1 MRLVL
6 ATRNEGKV
14 KEIREALSG
23 LEVDLL
29 TLLDFPEVPEVHEDG
44 ATFSENAKKKALTV
58 AKFTGLPALADDSGL
73 EVDALGG
80 MPGVRSAR
88 FAGEGADD
96 DANNRKLLELLK
108 GLPPER
114 RTARFRCVLA
124 LAFPD
129 GEVYTVEGTC
139 EGLIA
144 EEPAGDGGFGYDP
157 LFLIPEEGRTFA
169 QMTREEKNSLSHRG
183 RALRKL
189 REVLS
194 RILTEGRA
202 HGRKG
207 EDRKG
212 G

>member
-6 ATRNEGKV
+6 ATRNEGKA

-29 TLLDFPEVPEVHEDG
+29 TLSDFPEVPEVHEDG

-144 EEPAGDGGFGYDP
+144 EEPAGEGGFGYDP

-189 REVLS
+189 REVLHQLI
-194 RILTEGRA
+194 RRDTE
-202 HGRKG
+202 
-207 EDRKG
+207 
-212 G
+212 

>member
-6 ATRNEGKV
+6 ATRNEGKA

-29 TLLDFPEVPEVHEDG
+29 TLSDFPEVHEDG

-144 EEPAGDGGFGYDP
+144 EEPAGEGGFGYDP

-189 REVLS
+189 REVLHQLI
-194 RILTEGRA
+194 RRDTE
-202 HGRKG
+202 
-207 EDRKG
+207 
-212 G
+212 

>member
-29 TLLDFPEVPEVHEDG
+29 TLSDFPEVPEVHEDG

-144 EEPAGDGGFGYDP
+144 EEPAGEGGFGYDP

-189 REVLS
+189 REVLHQLI
-194 RILTEGRA
+194 RRDTE
-202 HGRKG
+202 
-207 EDRKG
+207 
-212 G
+212 

>member
-6 ATRNEGKV
+6 ATRNEGKLR
-14 KEIREALSG
+14 EMREALSG
-23 LEVDLL
+23 LEVELM
-29 TLLDFPEVPEVHEDG
+29 TLSDFPEVPEVHEDG
-44 ATFSENAKKKALTV
+44 TTFSENARKKALV
-58 AKFTGLPALADDSGL
+58 AAKLTGLPALADDSGL

-80 MPGVRSAR
+80 RPGVHSAR
-88 FAGEGADD
+88 FAGEEADD
-96 DANNRKLLELLK
+96 DANNTKLLELLK

-129 GEVYTVEGTC
+129 GRVYTVEGTC
-139 EGLIA
+139 QGLIA

-157 LFLIPEEGRTFA
+157 LFFVPEEGRTFA

-202 HGRKG
+202 YGRKDQ
-207 EDRKG
+207 DRKG
-212 G
+212 R